1 MYCIFPRI
9 LGQNTAFTN
18 LKARYNVLFKGEGK
32 CLNQACCNI
41 SLEDSLQLGVHRI
54 SNPAGILAGFCYKS
68 GTNPAFGRIL
78 L

>member
-1 MYCIFPRI
+1 MYCIFRRI

-41 SLEDSLQLGVHRI
+41 SLEDSLQPLQQTCSKPVDNNFAQLTCNE
-54 SNPAGILAGFCYKS
+54 SVDNL
-68 GTNPAFGRIL
+68 
-78 L
+78 